1 MKLEVFLPRCVEWF
15 VSFSNTLRMRNFL
28 PCDAMT
34 NVEQSISKEHP
45 LEEPDRNDKVEVEES
60 KKREKDLATAALMLK
75 PIRLLCRSQ
84 LD

>member
-1 MKLEVFLPRCVEWF
+1 
-15 VSFSNTLRMRNFL
+15 
-28 PCDAMT
+28 MT

-45 LEEPDRNDKVEVEES
+45 LEEADTNDKEAEAEEEA
-60 KKREKDLATAALMLK
+60 EKELALMLK

>member
-1 MKLEVFLPRCVEWF
+1 MHNTKLEVFLPRCVEWF

-45 LEEPDRNDKVEVEES
+45 LEEADRNDKEAEAEEA
-60 KKREKDLATAALMLK
+60 EKDLAALMLK